1 MAEAATCPYN
11 LRSREE
17 VVELPVQLQL
27 SDDTRFMS
35 DLLANNKDNGQV
47 SDTDSSI
54 DEHDCEALVNS
65 PSTSVTNAGSDQ
77 NPAIGG
83 SVSQQMINMQ
93 ILQQLQSLGQRLDN
107 MEEKSCKKTSD
118 QAKVKNKT
126 VKTKK
131 VKNSETPVT
140 VASQSKHLATVPD
153 LNTLRQDALIQLKVE
168 ERLKQLQE
176 NDKPGKIKSLRGGAV
191 EVLVQN
197 KVKWPHEY
205 VLSGSSKER
214 VSYDQL
220 SVLQWVAGFCRIM
233 KEEKNSDSKD
243 FMLDYLVSL
252 LDDAQD
258 FSWEAAKA
266 SHAVLLCRME
276 QGEVANYSQVEKIDR
291 IRRANAQRHT
301 HPSSH
306 SQFHK
311 KNFQKTQKAMPCHY
325 FNQGTCSHTKS
336 HDTRGVRYNH
346 VCSVCFSSGK
356 MFPHPEIECKNK
368 LKKIS
373 TSKNE

>member
-1 MAEAATCPYN
+1 MAEAATRPYN

-54 DEHDCEALVNS
+54 DERDCEALVNS

-93 ILQQLQSLGQRLDN
+93 ILQQMQSLGQRLDN

-140 VASQSKHLATVPD
+140 VAPQSKHLGTVPD

-191 EVLVQN
+191 EVLV
-197 KVKWPHEY
+197 
-205 VLSGSSKER
+205 
-214 VSYDQL
+214 
-220 SVLQWVAGFCRIM
+220 
-233 KEEKNSDSKD
+233 
-243 FMLDYLVSL
+243 
-252 LDDAQD
+252 
-258 FSWEAAKA
+258 
-266 SHAVLLCRME
+266 
-276 QGEVANYSQVEKIDR
+276 
-291 IRRANAQRHT
+291 
-301 HPSSH
+301 
-306 SQFHK
+306 
-311 KNFQKTQKAMPCHY
+311 
-325 FNQGTCSHTKS
+325 
-336 HDTRGVRYNH
+336 
-346 VCSVCFSSGK
+346 
-356 MFPHPEIECKNK
+356 
-368 LKKIS
+368 
-373 TSKNE
+373 

>member
-1 MAEAATCPYN
+1 
-11 LRSREE
+11 
-17 VVELPVQLQL
+17 
-27 SDDTRFMS
+27 
-35 DLLANNKDNGQV
+35 
-47 SDTDSSI
+47 
-54 DEHDCEALVNS
+54 
-65 PSTSVTNAGSDQ
+65 
-77 NPAIGG
+77 
-83 SVSQQMINMQ
+83 MINMQ
-93 ILQQLQSLGQRLDN
+93 ILQQLQSLGKRLDT
-107 MEEKSCKKTSD
+107 MEEKTCKKTSD
-118 QAKVKNKT
+118 QTKVKNKT
-126 VKTKK
+126 VKKK

-140 VASQSKHLATVPD
+140 VASENKHLATVPD

-176 NDKPGKIKSLRGGAV
+176 SDKPGKIKSLRGGGGGV

-220 SVLQWVAGFCRIM
+220 SILQWVAGFCPIM
-233 KEEKNSDSKD
+233 REEKNSDSKD

-258 FSWEAAKA
+258 FSWEAEKS

-276 QGEVANYSQVEKIDR
+276 QGEIANYSQVDKIDR
-291 IRRANAQRHT
+291 IQRANAQRHI

-311 KNFQKTQKAMPCHY
+311 KNSQKSQKSMPCHY
-325 FNQGTCSHTKS
+325 FNQGTCSHTKT
-336 HDTRGVRYNH
+336 HETRGVRYNH
-346 VCSVCFSSGK
+346 VCSICFSSGK
-356 MFPHPEIECKNK
+356 TFPHPEIECKNK
-368 LKKIS
+368 LRKVA
-373 TSKNE
+373 TAKNE